1 VHKSA
6 AVNLTEIL
14 MLHPLFK
21 GDYEVELRN
30 GTRVRMSRRYRNE
43 VFSKI

>member
-1 VHKSA
+1 
-6 AVNLTEIL
+6 

-30 GTRVRMSRRYRNE
+30 GTRIRMSRRFRDE
-43 VFSKI
+43 LFRSMGR